1 MKAIRSAYLKPLV
14 IGWLVLTL
22 ASVVARV
29 VVFGRMAEAVDRV
42 FEASIVSATSQRLFS
57 TLQDAET
64 SQRGFLLTGEEAYLE
79 PYKIAQQE
87 LPKRFAEMTDQIHRD
102 VNLAKA
108 LLEIRG
114 DAEKKMLELSL
125 SIEKRRT
132 DGNEAALAMV
142 RTGEGK
148 MLMDRL
154 RERTN
159 HLQNWH
165 LDMAAAAAKLRA
177 GEMRW
182 AQIVTNI
189 SGVCAVGA
197 GLLALALLRMKQTHE
212 VREETL
218 IGEKE
223 QAQTADR
230 EKSTFLANMSHEI
243 RTPMNAIL
251 GFSELLAPEMK
262 TERQKNYVAAI
273 TTAGT
278 SLLRLINDILDISK
292 VEAGMVT
299 LNPEPI
305 NMSELCAFLHTV
317 FNEQAARRGLKLE
330 TVVDETLPRALLLDR
345 LRVRQVLINLIGNS
359 LKFTKLGGVMVKIH
373 AAEETTH
380 GSTLDLVL
388 EVSDTGVGIP
398 QDRQD
403 AIFKPFVQGGVHKQ
417 AELAGTG
424 LGLNIVQRLTTLMG
438 GTLELE
444 STEGI
449 GSTFRVCLPGVPIS
463 ARLPVAEET
472 RDTSTVDFNDFTPNR
487 FLVVDDNEVNR
498 QLLMGIFEETHHEV
512 RFAANGAEALEMVE
526 QEIPDL
532 VLMDLRMPVMDGR
545 EALRRLRETQGL
557 ELIPVV
563 AVTASSVA
571 DDEASLREK
580 FNGYLRKPFSRAELY
595 YEIAQFIPRLPRPA
609 ATEAGPAQESA
620 PAAPRPE
627 QTMADAKIL
636 AEILRDLEREVWG
649 KLRDSPGLMETKQ
662 FAGKL
667 AQLAEIHASPRL
679 AAYADDLRKATD
691 TFAFSDIENALT
703 AFPEMVAAHQLP
715 HTPAA

>member
-1 MKAIRSAYLKPLV
+1 MKAIRSPYLKPLV
-14 IGWLVLTL
+14 IGWLVLTV

-29 VVFGRMAEAVDRV
+29 VVFGRMADAVDRV
-42 FEASIVSATSQRLFS
+42 FEASFVSATSQKLFS

-79 PYKIAQQE
+79 PYKKAQEE
-87 LPKRFAEMTDQIHRD
+87 LPKRFEEMTDQIRRD
-102 VNLAKA
+102 VKLAND
-108 LLEIRG
+108 LVEIRG
-114 DAEKKMLELSL
+114 NSEKKMLELSQ
-125 SIEKRRT
+125 SIETRRKE
-132 DGNEAALAMV
+132 GYEAALTMV
-142 RTGEGK
+142 KTGEGRV
-148 MLMDRL
+148 LMDQL
-154 RERTN
+154 RELTSN
-159 HLQNWH
+159 LQSWH

-182 AQIVTNI
+182 AQTITNI
-189 SGVCAVGA
+189 SGICAVGA
-197 GLLALALLRMKQTHE
+197 GLLALALFRMNQTHE

-218 IGEKE
+218 IEEKDL
-223 QAQTADR
+223 AQSADR

-262 TERQKNYVAAI
+262 TERQKNCVAAI
-273 TTAGT
+273 TTAGA

-330 TVVDETLPRALLLDR
+330 TSVDETLPRALLLDR
-345 LRVRQVLINLIGNS
+345 LRIRQVLINLIGNA
-359 LKFTKLGGVMVKIH
+359 LKFTKLGGVMIRIQ
-373 AAEETTH
+373 AAEGTSR
-380 GSTLDLVL
+380 GSTVDLVL
-388 EVSDTGVGIP
+388 EVIDTGVGIP
-398 QDRQD
+398 QERQE

-417 AELAGTG
+417 VELAGTG

-444 STEGI
+444 STEGV
-449 GSTFRVCLPGVPIS
+449 GSTFRVRLPAVPIS

-472 RDTSTVDFNDFTPNR
+472 RDTSAVDFNDFTPNR

-498 QLLMGIFEETHHEV
+498 RLLLGIFEETHHQV
-512 RFAANGAEALEMVE
+512 RFAANGAEALEMIKE
-526 QEIPDL
+526 EIPDL

-545 EALRRLRETQGL
+545 EALRRLRETQGR

-563 AVTASSVA
+563 AVTASSLA
-571 DDEASLREK
+571 ADEASLREK

-595 YEIAQFIPRLPRPA
+595 HEIAQFIPRAPRPA
-609 ATEAGPAQESA
+609 AAEGA
-620 PAAPRPE
+620 PAPEAAPE
-627 QTMADAKIL
+627 QAISDAMLL
-636 AEILRDLEREVWG
+636 AETLRGLEREVWG

-662 FAGKL
+662 FAVKL
-667 AQLAEIHASPRL
+667 ASIAEIHHSKLL
-679 AAYADDLRKATD
+679 ATYADDLRKATE
-691 TFAFSDIENALT
+691 TFSFSDIENALT
-703 AFPEMVAAHQLP
+703 AFPEMVAAHQP
-715 HTPAA
+715 TPAA